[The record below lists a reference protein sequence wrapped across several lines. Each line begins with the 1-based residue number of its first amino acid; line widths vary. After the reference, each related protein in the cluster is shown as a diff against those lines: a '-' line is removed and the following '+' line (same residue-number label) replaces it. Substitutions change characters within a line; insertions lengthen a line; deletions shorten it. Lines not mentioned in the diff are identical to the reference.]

1 MKLNIAYPRNGTV
14 KQFEV
19 ADDEIRKSN
28 LFEYRLGN
36 EVDGGMFGSQFNG
49 YVFKLKGGS
58 DKQGFPMINGVMAAS
73 RVSLLIPRGAVGFN
87 TFRGRS
93 GERRRKALRGCICGQ
108 DLSLLNV
115 TITKVGDEA
124 IAGVT
129 DVTVPR
135 RLGPKRVGK
144 IRQLFQLSADADVKR
159 WVVRR
164 KVEKDGKQPR
174 YKGPKIQRLITPLVR
189 ARRLTK
195 IKARQAQA
203 RNSQAARKE
212 YLTTLARSRMQQR
225 QSKASKASLKRA
237 ATDKVSAGQMK
248 KVSKNKK

>member
-1 MKLNIAYPRNGTV
+1 MV
-14 KQFEV
+14 
-19 ADDEIRKSN
+19 
-28 LFEYRLGN
+28 
-36 EVDGGMFGSQFNG
+36 
-49 YVFKLKGGS
+49 
-58 DKQGFPMINGVMAAS
+58 NGVMAAS

-87 TFRGRS
+87 TFRGRK

-115 TITKVGDEA
+115 TVTRVGDEP
-124 IAGVT
+124 ISGVT

-144 IRQLFQLSADADVKR
+144 IRQLFQLSNDADVKR

-164 KVEKDGKQPR
+164 KVEKDSKKPR

-195 IKARQAQA
+195 LKARQATA
-203 RNSQAARKE
+203 RTSQAKRKE
-212 YLTTLARSRMQQR
+212 YLTTLSHSRMQQR
-225 QSKASKASLKRA
+225 QRKASKASLAQA
-237 ATDKVSAGQMK
+237 ATDKVTTGLMK
-248 KVSKNKK
+248 KTKKK